1 MDIKYLDIVKAPVIT
16 EKSANL
22 AQKENKYV
30 FKTDYK
36 ANKTQ
41 IKNAVEKI
49 FGVHVEGISTIQVKP
64 RKKRVGRYSGLS
76 NKYKKAVVQ
85 IREGETIDI
94 G

>member
-1 MDIKYLDIVKAPVIT
+1 MDTKYLEIIKAPVIT
-16 EKSANL
+16 EKSENL

-30 FKTDYK
+30 FKVDYK
-36 ANKTQ
+36 SNKNQ
-41 IKNAVEKI
+41 IKTAVEKI

-64 RKKRVGRYSGLS
+64 RKRRIGRYSGLS

-85 IREGETIDI
+85 IREGDTIDI

>member
-1 MDIKYLDIVKAPVIT
+1 MDTKYLDIIKAPVIT

-30 FKTDYK
+30 FKVDYK
-36 ANKTQ
+36 SNKNQ
-41 IKNAVEKI
+41 IKTAVEKI

-64 RKKRVGRYSGLS
+64 RKRRIGRYSGLS